1 MTEPLF
7 QNDGSSECLITQAI
21 HKTNQKGKVNIMA
34 KKNIYGELIK
44 NANGADFLSVQN
56 ISGTVAIIHK
66 HWVYQTTEGIYRE
79 YIASNLK
86 GFPVLKDGESLGRI
100 TKKQTVEWREPYKVQ
115 NLLDRLGDM
124 QTATISGF
132 ECNGIS
138 LVKCGEHIIGIN
150 GAYLG
155 MGVDIFG
162 DSVIDGVNEVS
173 PIRFSNSSEMLLILP
188 INING
193 IKDKLRE
200 LLNETATAESEP
212 KTEVAEPVAEAKAEE
227 PVKEEKPVKAKK
239 AKAEKKPTT
248 KKAETKKAEKK
259 QSKKAEPKKAE
270 PTNEEVAKAY
280 WRKNEE
286 HKGIEVVFPSS
297 PKAEIRTALKSN
309 GFRWHNTKKMWF
321 AKETKDRLALVK
333 SLVG

>member
-1 MTEPLF
+1 
-7 QNDGSSECLITQAI
+7 
-21 HKTNQKGKVNIMA
+21 MA

-56 ISGTVAIIHK
+56 ISGTVAIINS

-79 YIASNLK
+79 HIASNLK
-86 GFPVLKDGESLGRI
+86 GFPVLKDGECLGRT

-132 ECNGIS
+132 EYKGIS

-162 DSVIDGVNEVS
+162 ESVIDGVNEVS

-193 IKDKLRE
+193 IKDKLRG
-200 LLNETATAESEP
+200 LLNETATTESES

-227 PVKEEKPVKAKK
+227 PVKAEKKAEPKKAK

-248 KKAETKKAEKK
+248 KKTETKKAEKK
-259 QSKKAEPKKAE
+259 QSKKAEPKKAEPVKAE

-297 PKAEIRTALKSN
+297 PKAEVRTALKVN

-321 AKETKDRLALVK
+321 AKETKERLALVK